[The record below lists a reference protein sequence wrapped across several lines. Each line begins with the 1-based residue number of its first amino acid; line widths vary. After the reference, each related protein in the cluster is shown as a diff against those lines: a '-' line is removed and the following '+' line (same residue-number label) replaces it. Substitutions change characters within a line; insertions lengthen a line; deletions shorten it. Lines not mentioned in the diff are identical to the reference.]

1 MTIRVR
7 VKTLESN
14 AGDSVDISESGVTC
28 LVGGNNA
35 GKSQTLRD
43 IYARVQNSAS
53 PVVALHGLKLDRAEG
68 FYEEE
73 IEVFLNATA
82 VPMPTQP
89 GYLRAYVP
97 LGGGGSQLTTA
108 DIKSLINADPNSL
121 GMASDFFMRLWSAG
135 SLSSFASMS
144 LGHVGAGTQA
154 STPLH
159 LLFRDGGLE
168 QTLSNL
174 AYEVFG
180 EHLTLDRA
188 NADVRLRLGKVDVE
202 VPLLSHPT
210 PEYAAAVAALPSLD
224 IQGDGVR
231 SFLGLALAI
240 VTGQSQIVLIDEPE
254 AFLHPGQARALGRW
268 LGIEASKRDIQ
279 VIVST
284 HNRDFVLGLLDGGAQ
299 SDVRIVRIVRTG
311 SSNRFHELPP
321 SDIAATWAD
330 PVLRYSNVLQ
340 GLFHRR
346 VAICESD
353 ADCRFYGAVLDELAV
368 ETNRRSQADD
378 ILLVPSG
385 GKDRIAALAKSMLQ
399 LGVETHAFGD
409 FDVLNRKDR
418 ICGIVESV
426 GGSWT
431 SEMNDD
437 FVAFARPVQEGQ
449 LWDDLKK
456 HGMSA
461 VPPGDPY
468 SACERLLKSLDAMRV
483 HIVPSGEME
492 SFDRSIGVKGSPWV
506 SAALEKGL
514 HRSSQGA
521 KDYLENILTPNG
533 LAG

>member
-7 VKTLESN
+7 IKTLESN
-14 AGDSVDISESGVTC
+14 AGDSVEISESGVTC

-43 IYARVQNSAS
+43 IAVRMHSHDGHVVVLRELQLEKANQLLLEESSAF
-53 PVVALHGLKLDRAEG
+53 LAE
-68 FYEEE
+68 
-73 IEVFLNATA
+73 TA
-82 VPMPTQP
+82 VSTPAHQP
-89 GYLRAYVP
+89 GTLAYSP
-97 LGGGGSQLTTA
+97 MGGSTQIAPDTFRALFG
-108 DIKSLINADPNSL
+108 IHPNSL
-121 GMASDFFMRLWSAG
+121 GGAWEFFLKHWSAG
-135 SLSSFASMS
+135 SLSSFASAS
-144 LGHVGAGTQA
+144 LGHVGSGTPA
-154 STPLH
+154 SSPLH
-159 LLFRDGGLE
+159 LVFRDGELE
-168 QTLSNL
+168 QALSDL
-174 AYEVFG
+174 AHEVFG
-180 EHLTLDRA
+180 ERLTLDRA
-188 NADVRLRLGKVDVE
+188 NMDVRLRMGKVDVPI
-202 VPLLSHPT
+202 PLFNNPT
-210 PEYAAAVAALPSLD
+210 TEYADAVAALPSLED
-224 IQGDGVR
+224 QGDGVK
-231 SFLGLALAI
+231 SFLGLALAV
-240 VTGQSQIVLIDEPE
+240 VTGHSQMLLIDEPE

-268 LGIEASKRDIQ
+268 LGIQAKKRDVQ

-284 HNRDFVLGLLDGGAQ
+284 HNRDFVLGLLSGGAE
-299 SDVRIVRIVRTG
+299 SDVRIVRIVRNG
-311 SSNRFHELPP
+311 SINRFHELPP

-431 SEMNDD
+431 NEMNLD
-437 FVAFARPVQEGQ
+437 FVAFARPVQEGH

-461 VPPGDPY
+461 VPAGDPY

-483 HIVPSGEME
+483 HIVPGGEME

-514 HRSSQGA
+514 HKSSQGA
-521 KDYLENILTPNG
+521 KDYVENILTPNE